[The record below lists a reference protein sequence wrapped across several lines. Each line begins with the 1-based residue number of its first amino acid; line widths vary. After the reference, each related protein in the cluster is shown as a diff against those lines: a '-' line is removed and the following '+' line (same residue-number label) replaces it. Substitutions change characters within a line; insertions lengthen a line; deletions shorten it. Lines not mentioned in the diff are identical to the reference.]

1 MFDRWRALLWHA
13 CEFVCPTRA
22 VAAVLLS
29 SIVFAAAPAYAQTV
43 HYGEGPPPGTDPFC
57 GISIS
62 VASWDVKKNAE
73 SATSDRLLAAMY
85 TQGKKLAGRLVLFTD
100 TQALSV
106 NVPPLMTFKLST
118 ENVTSEFIIAL
129 PKAMHV
135 NHAYVEAYS
144 QDGAPEVQC
153 AVEPFKLGQF
163 DYATIGLRK
172 PDPASIKHYFTFPAT
187 FKEKLPVTN
196 CGAPDRDAIVTH
208 AVQPDGIENLDKTRT
223 AVVAVYVN
231 ATGHIAKTYL
241 TQSSGIDVTDE
252 QAQAAA
258 ITSTYQPALMHCMPV
273 NAAYLFTAEFDR

>member
-1 MFDRWRALLWHA
+1 MMPWASNRRVIMVVALLMG
-13 CEFVCPTRA
+13 
-22 VAAVLLS
+22 
-29 SIVFAAAPAYAQTV
+29 IVTAKATPAYAQTV
-43 HYGEGPPPGTDPFC
+43 HYGDGPPPGTDPFC

-85 TQGKKLAGRLVLFTD
+85 TQGKKLSGRLVLFTD

-129 PKAMHV
+129 PKAMRV
-135 NHAYVEAYS
+135 NHAYVESYS

-153 AVEPFKLGQF
+153 AVEPVKLGQF
-163 DYATIGLRK
+163 DYATIGLTK
-172 PDPASIKHYFTFPAT
+172 PDPASIKHFFTFPAT
-187 FKEKLPVTN
+187 FKERLPVTN

-223 AVVAVYVN
+223 AVVAVYVDT
-231 ATGHIAKTYL
+231 TGHIAKTYL

-258 ITSTYQPALMHCMPV
+258 IRSTYQPALMHCMPV
-273 NAAYLFTAEFDR
+273 NAAYLFTAEFDQ